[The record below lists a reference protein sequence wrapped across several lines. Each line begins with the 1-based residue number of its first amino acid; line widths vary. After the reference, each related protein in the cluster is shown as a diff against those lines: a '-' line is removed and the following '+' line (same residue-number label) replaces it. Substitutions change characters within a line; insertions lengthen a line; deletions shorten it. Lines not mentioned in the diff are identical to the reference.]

1 MHHILYW
8 YVTRSEYRLRENE
21 YNMEQYDS
29 PAILH
34 MHLLFAKPNPVFILQ
49 LFPLQY
55 WQTGLQ
61 LKGVAVH
68 WPLWHVS
75 ARVHGLPSSH
85 ATLSRLDHVLVLL
98 LGLHHW
104 KKHNKILESYP
115 QVTISL
121 ISDCCDEIPLHER
134 GTSLSTFDFVA
145 QLEEGLL

>member
-21 YNMEQYDS
+21 YNTEQYDS

-104 KKHNKILESYP
+104 KKQQRGNSSEEMTL
-115 QVTISL
+115 V
-121 ISDCCDEIPLHER
+121 HER
-134 GTSLSTFDFVA
+134 QLKKHLNLIRRSQHNVFQFVA
-145 QLEEGLL
+145 MRFL